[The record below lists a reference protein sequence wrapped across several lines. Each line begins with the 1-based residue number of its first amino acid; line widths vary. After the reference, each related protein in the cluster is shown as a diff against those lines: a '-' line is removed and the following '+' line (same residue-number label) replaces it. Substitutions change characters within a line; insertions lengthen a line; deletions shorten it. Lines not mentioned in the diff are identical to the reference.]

1 MVTDGHHARVRID
14 TKSDGE
20 AVKVCSGAA
29 EDARIGGWNKVLPA
43 PSIPNP
49 INPFFANASPSLP
62 RIMAKTPAKKT
73 ASVAKKAPTK
83 KSAPKKGQKTAKKS
97 TTKPKDRWAV
107 IRAQLE
113 SRRAELLADAQQVLE
128 GSLGSEKE
136 VMAEIGDR
144 ATEEIDDNFQAR
156 LKGREHKLI
165 AKIDDTLARMAR
177 GEYGLCE
184 ACGEEIAYARL
195 LARPVTTMCIDCKTA
210 QEAEERNFRR

>member
-1 MVTDGHHARVRID
+1 
-14 TKSDGE
+14 
-20 AVKVCSGAA
+20 
-29 EDARIGGWNKVLPA
+29 
-43 PSIPNP
+43 
-49 INPFFANASPSLP
+49 
-62 RIMAKTPAKKT
+62 MAKTPAKQTT
-73 ASVAKKAPTK
+73 ASAAKKVAKKAAPKQAASKAAAPQTK
-83 KSAPKKGQKTAKKS
+83 KAAKKS
-97 TTKPKDRWAV
+97 PAKGKDRWAA

-113 SRRAELLADAQQVLE
+113 ARRAELLADAQQVLE

-184 ACGEEIAYARL
+184 SCGEEIAYARL

>member
-1 MVTDGHHARVRID
+1 
-14 TKSDGE
+14 
-20 AVKVCSGAA
+20 
-29 EDARIGGWNKVLPA
+29 
-43 PSIPNP
+43 
-49 INPFFANASPSLP
+49 
-62 RIMAKTPAKKT
+62 MAKTPAKKT
-73 ASVAKKAPTK
+73 AAAGKKVAKKT
-83 KSAPKKGQKTAKKS
+83 TAKSKAPAKKAAPAKKKA
-97 TTKPKDRWAV
+97 TAKAPAKTKAPVKKKAAAKAKPKSKAKVPERWV
-107 IRAQLE
+107 EIRAQLE
-113 SRRAELLADAQQVLE
+113 SRRAALLADAQQVLE

-165 AKIDDTLARMAR
+165 AKIDDTLARMSR

-184 ACGEEIAYARL
+184 SCGEEIAYARL

>member
-1 MVTDGHHARVRID
+1 
-14 TKSDGE
+14 
-20 AVKVCSGAA
+20 
-29 EDARIGGWNKVLPA
+29 
-43 PSIPNP
+43 
-49 INPFFANASPSLP
+49 
-62 RIMAKTPAKKT
+62 MAKTPAKKT
-73 ASVAKKAPTK
+73 AAAGKKVVKKTAPKTKAAAKKA
-83 KSAPKKGQKTAKKS
+83 APATKTAAAKAPAKTTAPAKRTAAATAKTKS
-97 TTKPKDRWAV
+97 KAKVSERWAE

-113 SRRAELLADAQQVLE
+113 ARRAELLADAQQVLE

-165 AKIDDTLARMAR
+165 AKIDDTLARMSR

>member
-1 MVTDGHHARVRID
+1 
-14 TKSDGE
+14 
-20 AVKVCSGAA
+20 
-29 EDARIGGWNKVLPA
+29 
-43 PSIPNP
+43 
-49 INPFFANASPSLP
+49 
-62 RIMAKTPAKKT
+62 MAKTPAKKT
-73 ASVAKKAPTK
+73 AAGKKVAH
-83 KSAPKKGQKTAKKS
+83 KSAPKTKATAKSAAPAKKS
-97 TTKPKDRWAV
+97 AAKAKAPATPKAPATKKAPAKAKAADRWAA

-113 SRRAELLADAQQVLE
+113 TRRAELLADAQQVLE
-128 GSLGSEKE
+128 GSLGTEKE

-165 AKIDDTLARMAR
+165 AKIDETLARMAR

-184 ACGEEIAYARL
+184 SCGEEIAYARL

>member
-1 MVTDGHHARVRID
+1 
-14 TKSDGE
+14 
-20 AVKVCSGAA
+20 
-29 EDARIGGWNKVLPA
+29 
-43 PSIPNP
+43 
-49 INPFFANASPSLP
+49 
-62 RIMAKTPAKKT
+62 MAKTPAKKT
-73 ASVAKKAPTK
+73 AAAGKKVAKKTTTKSTAPTK
-83 KSAPKKGQKTAKKS
+83 KAAPAKKKTTAKAPAK
-97 TTKPKDRWAV
+97 TKAPAKKKAAAKGTAKVPERWSD
-107 IRAQLE
+107 IRTQLE
-113 SRRAELLADAQQVLE
+113 ARRAELLADAQQVLE

-165 AKIDDTLARMAR
+165 AKIDDTLARMSR

-184 ACGEEIAYARL
+184 SCGEEIAYARL

>member
-1 MVTDGHHARVRID
+1 MG
-14 TKSDGE
+14 
-20 AVKVCSGAA
+20 
-29 EDARIGGWNKVLPA
+29 
-43 PSIPNP
+43 
-49 INPFFANASPSLP
+49 
-62 RIMAKTPAKKT
+62 
-73 ASVAKKAPTK
+73 KATI
-83 KSAPKKGQKTAKKS
+83 SE
-97 TTKPKDRWAV
+97 RWAE

-165 AKIDDTLARMAR
+165 AKIDDTLARMSR

-184 ACGEEIAYARL
+184 SCGEEIAYARL

>member
-1 MVTDGHHARVRID
+1 
-14 TKSDGE
+14 
-20 AVKVCSGAA
+20 
-29 EDARIGGWNKVLPA
+29 
-43 PSIPNP
+43 
-49 INPFFANASPSLP
+49 
-62 RIMAKTPAKKT
+62 MAKTPAKKT
-73 ASVAKKAPTK
+73 ASVAKKVAKKAPPKKAAAKKVAPTKDAAKKAAPKKAAETKAPSKKAVAKKATTKARKTTK
-83 KSAPKKGQKTAKKS
+83 KSAA
-97 TTKPKDRWAV
+97 KPKDRWAA
-107 IRAQLE
+107 IRDQLE
-113 SRRAELLADAQQVLE
+113 TRRAELLADAHQVLE

-184 ACGEEIAYARL
+184 SCGEEIAYARL

>member
-1 MVTDGHHARVRID
+1 
-14 TKSDGE
+14 
-20 AVKVCSGAA
+20 
-29 EDARIGGWNKVLPA
+29 
-43 PSIPNP
+43 
-49 INPFFANASPSLP
+49 
-62 RIMAKTPAKKT
+62 MAKTPANKSD
-73 ASVAKKAPTK
+73 SVAKKK
-83 KSAPKKGQKTAKKS
+83 VAKKAAPAKS
-97 TTKPKDRWAV
+97 PKVTKTGQPKDRWAA

-113 SRRAELLADAQQVLE
+113 ARRAELLADAQQVLE
-128 GSLGSEKE
+128 GSLGNEKE

-184 ACGEEIAYARL
+184 SCGEEIAYARL

>member
-1 MVTDGHHARVRID
+1 MV
-14 TKSDGE
+14 
-20 AVKVCSGAA
+20 
-29 EDARIGGWNKVLPA
+29 
-43 PSIPNP
+43 
-49 INPFFANASPSLP
+49 
-62 RIMAKTPAKKT
+62 KTPAKKT
-73 ASVAKKAPTK
+73 TASAAKKVAKKA
-83 KSAPKKGQKTAKKS
+83 APKKAAAKPAATKTKKVAKKS
-97 TTKPKDRWAV
+97 PAKSKDRWAA

-113 SRRAELLADAQQVLE
+113 ARRAELLADAQHVLE

-184 ACGEEIAYARL
+184 SCGEEIAYARL